1 MGNAH
6 QAAGKHPG
14 TKVCLLPE
22 FLAPLY
28 SRTHQRCLVGAPSCA
43 RVDGRDVLM
52 EISANP
58 FAVLT
63 LISAPA
69 VLTNASCVLLFGTGN
84 RYGRA
89 IDRVHELSALIE
101 TANGLMHSELH
112 LRIRQL
118 EASEQRT
125 SLIVR
130 ALTCFYTAVAGF
142 VSCTLISLVGAV
154 MVSAKVE
161 HGVTLCF
168 VIAMLTGTVGVC
180 SMVVGAMML
189 VRETRF
195 SFRIL
200 KEESK
205 FLTDR
210 ARQRV
215 LENSVI
221 LPAP

>member
-1 MGNAH
+1 
-6 QAAGKHPG
+6 
-14 TKVCLLPE
+14 
-22 FLAPLY
+22 
-28 SRTHQRCLVGAPSCA
+28 
-43 RVDGRDVLM
+43 M
-52 EISANP
+52 EISTNP

-89 IDRVHELSALIE
+89 IDRVHELSAMIE
-101 TANGLMHSELH
+101 TANGLMPSELH

-142 VSCTLISLVGAV
+142 VSSTLISLVGAV
-154 MVSAKVE
+154 MVSARVD

-168 VIAMLTGTVGVC
+168 VIAMLTGTLGVC
-180 SMVVGAMML
+180 SLVVGAMML

-215 LENSVI
+215 IPNSEL
-221 LPAP
+221 LPGP

>member
-1 MGNAH
+1 
-6 QAAGKHPG
+6 
-14 TKVCLLPE
+14 
-22 FLAPLY
+22 
-28 SRTHQRCLVGAPSCA
+28 
-43 RVDGRDVLM
+43 M

-89 IDRVHELSALIE
+89 IDRVHELSAMIE
-101 TANGLMHSELH
+101 TNGLMLSELH

-118 EASEQRT
+118 EASQQRT

-142 VSCTLISLVGAV
+142 VSSTLISLVGAV
-154 MVSAKVE
+154 MVSARVE

-168 VIAMLTGTVGVC
+168 VIAMLSGTLGVG
-180 SMVVGAMML
+180 SLVVGAMML

-205 FLTDR
+205 FLIDR
-210 ARQRV
+210 ASPARPPKLRTLTWSIKARRPRMRAQVCLCQRAV
-215 LENSVI
+215 VTRSTDK
-221 LPAP
+221 

>member
-1 MGNAH
+1 M
-6 QAAGKHPG
+6 
-14 TKVCLLPE
+14 
-22 FLAPLY
+22 
-28 SRTHQRCLVGAPSCA
+28 
-43 RVDGRDVLM
+43 D
-52 EISANP
+52 ISTNP

-89 IDRVHELSALIE
+89 IDRVHELSEMIE
-101 TANGLMHSELH
+101 RASDLMPSELH

-118 EASEQRT
+118 ESSEQRT
-125 SLIVR
+125 GLIVR
-130 ALTCFYTAVAGF
+130 ALTSFYTAVAGF
-142 VSCTLISLVGAV
+142 VCCTLVSLVGAV
-154 MVSAKVE
+154 MVAARLE
-161 HGVTLCF
+161 NGITLCF
-168 VIAMLTGTVGVC
+168 SVAMLTGTLAVC
-180 SMVVGAMML
+180 SMIAGAMML

-205 FLTDR
+205 FLSER

-215 LENSVI
+215 LQTSELS
-221 LPAP
+221 PGH

>member
-1 MGNAH
+1 
-6 QAAGKHPG
+6 
-14 TKVCLLPE
+14 
-22 FLAPLY
+22 
-28 SRTHQRCLVGAPSCA
+28 
-43 RVDGRDVLM
+43 M

-89 IDRVHELSALIE
+89 IDRVHELSAMIE
-101 TANGLMHSELH
+101 TNGLMLSELH

-118 EASEQRT
+118 EASQQRT

-142 VSCTLISLVGAV
+142 VSSTLISLVGAV
-154 MVSAKVE
+154 MVSARVE

-168 VIAMLTGTVGVC
+168 VIAMLSGTLGVG
-180 SMVVGAMML
+180 SLVVGAMML

-205 FLTDR
+205 FLIDR

-215 LENSVI
+215 LPNSEL
-221 LPAP
+221 LPGP